1 MSASSSGSK
10 DTLDRIERMRSKAV
24 YRSMLKLLDNDGV
37 FQGTETVHEE
47 KLWKN
52 TRCMSGAEFEL
63 AIEERILGGYCGYP
77 GCCRD
82 VDDNFQGYC
91 SEVCVQGVKR
101 HVGKLGTTE
110 AAMKR
115 FTSLYELAKKE
126 RNLQLGKQQ
135 SVDRSSVG
143 RAKEGGL
150 AAGTNKMPIM
160 QAVVKE
166 RNPVNA
172 PDSHGTASY
181 DAEAVEGYRVS
192 SKSGVSQKKVH
203 FADTVEVEKSTS
215 EAENS
220 RASFVFEIED
230 PKGPIEDD
238 LKSLGDTFGTLRVVS
253 EESQSAG
260 IDTELARTVREGASR
275 CFPHL
280 QSCLPK
286 EIWESSLGTTS
297 DSEHDDDDDDDTRF
311 LTDEDLASDDE
322 DTGDIKCHM
331 TFFTQLFSFFDMW
344 ITDYTIEIISGT
356 RIIPLD
362 EERKST
368 PQVPEVMTAMQSF
381 ISIGCKNLTTSLQA
395 ERDTKTIG
403 DDVSKIIYS
412 FRMDHSLPA
421 FQSKQ
426 WVVVCL
432 VILKALSLTARPE
445 YQEYTDTREGIVRV
459 GKILSAANFTVEEMY
474 AVLDL
479 FVYDTT

>member
-24 YRSMLKLLDNDGV
+24 YRSMLKLLDNDSI
-37 FQGTETVHEE
+37 FQDTETLHEE

-82 VDDNFQGYC
+82 VDECFRGYC
-91 SEVCVQGVKR
+91 SETCVEGVKQ

-110 AAMKR
+110 DALKR
-115 FTSLYELAKKE
+115 FTALYELAKKE
-126 RNLQLGKQQ
+126 RNLQLGKQ
-135 SVDRSSVG
+135 SVDRSSGV
-143 RAKEGGL
+143 RVKEGGL

-181 DAEAVEGYRVS
+181 DAEAVEGYQVS
-192 SKSGVSQKKVH
+192 SKSGVTQKKVH
-203 FADTVEVEKSTS
+203 FADTVEVEKSNP
-215 EAENS
+215 EAENGS
-220 RASFVFEIED
+220 ASFVFEIED

-253 EESQSAG
+253 EESQPAE

-286 EIWESSLGTTS
+286 EIWESSLDTS
-297 DSEHDDDDDDDTRF
+297 DSEHDDDDDDDRF

-322 DTGDIKCHM
+322 DTVDIKCHM
-331 TFFTQLFSFFDMW
+331 TFFTQLFSFFDTW
-344 ITDYTIEIISGT
+344 ITDYTMEIISGT

-362 EERKST
+362 EERKSI

-381 ISIGCKNLTTSLQA
+381 ISIGCKNLTTSLKA
-395 ERDTKTIG
+395 ERDTKNIA

-479 FVYDTT
+479 FVSDNT